1 MKKSSVTPEPLSLLS
16 PESLTKLVKGTEQSL
31 APAKDTEKIVEE
43 VVFEVEFVDIF
54 TDSAVGKVWFMGTAR
69 QDKVIQGE
77 GVVVIPVLPDVNG
90 NGFAMQGNAA
100 SVVANIYSE
109 FGDIMAVVQGVLEVE
124 SISVDDTPIKT
135 GFGRVKMSDIFSGPE
150 TRRYLN
156 TRAERAKLIH

>member
-1 MKKSSVTPEPLSLLS
+1 MKKNSVTPEPLSHLS
-16 PESLTKLVKGTEQSL
+16 PESLTKLVEGTEPSL
-31 APAKDTEKIVEE
+31 APGKDTEKIVEE

-54 TDSAVGKVWFMGTAR
+54 TDRAVGKVWFLGTAR

-90 NGFAMQGNAA
+90 NGFAMQGNVA

-135 GFGRVKMSDIFSGPE
+135 GFGRVKMSDISPGPE
-150 TRRYLN
+150 TRHHLN
-156 TRAERAKLIH
+156 TSAERARLIH